1 MIMKIQSKLPDTG
14 ITIFTVMTLLA
25 QKHQALNLSQGFPDF
40 EADPKLIQLVDNYM
54 RQGFNQYAP
63 MQGVPILRQRI
74 VEKIHRLYQADSNPE
89 TDITITSGATEA
101 LFCAISAVVNPND
114 EVIIFEPAFDSY
126 LPVVQLNGGIPVFSK
141 LRYPDYSID
150 WDEVKK
156 KITSKTKLIILNSP
170 HNPTGTVITKQDI
183 VQLQEIIKNHHIL
196 IISDEVYEHIIFDDI
211 AHESLLKYPDLAG
224 RSFVISSFG
233 KTYHT
238 TGWKIGYCVAPPLL
252 SAEFQ
257 KIHQYVTFASNTPIQ
272 YAYAE
277 IMKNSDHYFNL
288 SSFYQ
293 EKRDL
298 FLSLT
303 QDSRFKALPCQ
314 GTYFQMMDY
323 SRISEESDI
332 VFSKQLTTEYGV
344 AAIPPSVFY
353 HQNDD
358 HKVLRFC
365 FAKKDNTLREAAQIL
380 CKI

>member
-63 MQGVPILRQRI
+63 MQGVPVLRQRI
-74 VEKIHRLYQADSNPE
+74 AEKIHRLYQADSNPE

-183 VQLQEIIKNHHIL
+183 VQLQEIIENHHIL

-303 QDSRFKALPCQ
+303 QDS
-314 GTYFQMMDY
+314 
-323 SRISEESDI
+323 I
-332 VFSKQLTTEYGV
+332 
-344 AAIPPSVFY
+344 
-353 HQNDD
+353 
-358 HKVLRFC
+358 
-365 FAKKDNTLREAAQIL
+365 
-380 CKI
+380 

>member
-183 VQLQEIIKNHHIL
+183 VQLQEIIKNHHIYGQL
-196 IISDEVYEHIIFDDI
+196 IPMHTYW
-211 AHESLLKYPDLAG
+211 LLK
-224 RSFVISSFG
+224 IS
-233 KTYHT
+233 
-238 TGWKIGYCVAPPLL
+238 
-252 SAEFQ
+252 
-257 KIHQYVTFASNTPIQ
+257 
-272 YAYAE
+272 
-277 IMKNSDHYFNL
+277 M
-288 SSFYQ
+288 
-293 EKRDL
+293 
-298 FLSLT
+298 
-303 QDSRFKALPCQ
+303 
-314 GTYFQMMDY
+314 
-323 SRISEESDI
+323 RI
-332 VFSKQLTTEYGV
+332 
-344 AAIPPSVFY
+344 
-353 HQNDD
+353 
-358 HKVLRFC
+358 
-365 FAKKDNTLREAAQIL
+365 
-380 CKI
+380 